1 VVGGNF
7 AAMALTI
14 EVDEAKE
21 IFAELVERVEAG
33 EEVIFARSG
42 NPVARLVPVNPVK
55 KGRRLGVM
63 AGRVPQFSDAEWEAL
78 DVEIRESFRF

>member
-1 VVGGNF
+1 
-7 AAMALTI
+7 MALTI

-21 IFAELVERVEAG
+21 MFAELVERVEAG
-33 EEVIFARSG
+33 EEIIFARSG
-42 NPVARLVPVNPVK
+42 EPAARLVPVNPVK
-55 KGRRLGVM
+55 KRGRLGAM

>member
-1 VVGGNF
+1 
-7 AAMALTI
+7 MALTI

-33 EEVIFARSG
+33 EEVIFSRSG
-42 NPVARLVPVNPVK
+42 NPVARRVPFNPVK

>member
-1 VVGGNF
+1 
-7 AAMALTI
+7 MALTI

-33 EEVIFARSG
+33 EEVIFSRSG

-55 KGRRLGVM
+55 KRGRLGAM
-63 AGRVPQFSDAEWEAL
+63 AGEVPEFSDAEWEAL
-78 DVEIRESFRF
+78 DEEIRESFRF